1 MNDIKDETLIVTLTV
16 GQLKQI
22 ISNEIK
28 KVIAIQENIITPQVP
43 EIFGAKT
50 FKEITGYSFA
60 SIYAKTSKNEL
71 KHFKRG
77 GKLFFRRD
85 DVMDWLTSNPIATA
99 DEHCSLMDEKLV
111 KNGRGKV

>member
-1 MNDIKDETLIVTLTV
+1 MTATKNLETPILQLTV
-16 GQLKQI
+16 GEFLTILKQEQR
-22 ISNEIK
+22 SP
-28 KVIAIQENIITPQVP
+28 VSITPQIP

-71 KHFKRG
+71 PHFKRD

-85 DVMDWLTSNPIATA
+85 EVMDWLTANRVLTA
-99 DEHCSLMDEKLV
+99 DEHCRIMDEKLV
-111 KNGRGKV
+111 RKGRRAGK

>member
-1 MNDIKDETLIVTLTV
+1 MTATKTLETPIFQLTV
-16 GQLKQI
+16 GEFLTILKQEHK
-22 ISNEIK
+22 SP
-28 KVIAIQENIITPQVP
+28 VSITPQVP

-71 KHFKRG
+71 PHFKRD

-85 DVMDWLTSNPIATA
+85 EVMDWLTANPVATIQ
-99 DEHCSLMDEKLV
+99 ESCNLLDEKLT
-111 KNGRGKV
+111 KKGRRAGI